1 RTTGQTPGVSAFVG
15 PWRVFPWSI
24 QLADGRSFTVP
35 LAGRDGPGGAVDR
48 LTLTAGRWTSGNS
61 EVVLSQQ
68 FADNAGVR
76 IGDRLTAGGGSP
88 LPAMSVVGIATGV
101 GREPDGWTA
110 AAGVPLVTSGKF
122 QTTYLMEY
130 RLVHAG

>member
-1 RTTGQTPGVSAFVG
+1 MTSGSRAPVRHEWFAWRTG
-15 PWRVFPWSI
+15 PSPMAEAMWRG
-24 QLADGRSFTVP
+24 AGCSFT
-35 LAGRDGPGGAVDR
+35 LS
-48 LTLTAGRWTSGNS
+48 AGRWTSGNS

-122 QTTYLMEY
+122 QTTYLME
-130 RLVHAG
+130 